1 MPAPLVHRFRN
12 SYPNDLGA
20 FLGNFN
26 VPVFTSNTDVS
37 HGFEIGAGS
46 EIDVIQVRWRGGIG
60 TVAVG
65 APLVGE
71 FEGPFEF
78 VPFAGREPLLGT
90 YYTAGFAGMR
100 SDELAPNVE
109 IIQHMQPVSACA
121 GSRGP
126 STRQG
131 RVQTIGTA
139 YVAQTPLLAVPF
151 YGRRR
156 CTFRVICA
164 QVGAGGVTD
173 LILTVVGRSPLVSP
187 QIGTGYTFR
196 DSLDFGLSKNPD
208 AVNGENG
215 AFTMDCPIAFDTPGI
230 VREITL
236 TTAQLAAGAGGGV
249 SSVAI
254 DVESRNHA
262 VLALYAKSAATPTP
276 YLLLAS
282 AECSDA

>member
-12 SYPNDLGA
+12 TYPNDLGA

-26 VPVFTSNTDVS
+26 VPVFTSNTDVAF
-37 HGFEIGAGS
+37 GFEIGAGS
-46 EIDVIQVRWRGGIG
+46 EIDVMQVRWRGGIG
-60 TVAVG
+60 TIAVG

-78 VPFAGREPLLGT
+78 IPFAGREPLLGT
-90 YYTAGFAGMR
+90 YYTAGFSGMR

-109 IIQHMQPVSACA
+109 IVQHMQPVAA
-121 GSRGP
+121 LGAARGP

-131 RVQTIGTA
+131 RIQTIGTGYTA
-139 YVAQTPLLAVPF
+139 AAPLLAIPF

-156 CTFRVICA
+156 CTFRVIAA

-187 QIGTGYTFR
+187 QSGTEYSFR
-196 DSLDFGLSKNPD
+196 DSLDYGLSKNPNP
-208 AVNGENG
+208 ATGENG

-249 SSVAI
+249 SSCAI

-262 VLALYAKSAATPTP
+262 ILALYAKSAATPTP
-276 YLLLAS
+276 YLLLAT